1 MSIVSTF
8 VQNNVDSESPCAP
21 RVSAILSTCRRV
33 DVDLNNSF
41 FGQIGVIFSE
51 QYRKGKLLNPLS
63 CNDFTD

>member
-21 RVSAILSTCRRV
+21 RVSAILSACRRV

-41 FGQIGVIFSE
+41 FGQIGFILSE
-51 QYRKGKLLNPLS
+51 QYKKVELLNPLS